1 MSESETPGFCDNTWI
16 PLTYEAVSLCI
27 SLFKEVLLKIS
38 SKQSQNLKYQ
48 VVLRFRQMVKKM
60 LSIKC
65 PFKFE

>member
-48 VVLRFRQMVKKM
+48 VVLRFRQMVKKNAFNKM
-60 LSIKC
+60 S
-65 PFKFE
+65 FQV